1 MPAVLVANWW
11 ALVLRGVAAII
22 FGVLTFVWPGA
33 TIAVLM
39 IFFGVYAL
47 IDGILA
53 IISAIRAAEH
63 HRRWGAFAIE
73 GIVGILIGLFALFT
87 PIGAAALFVS
97 ILAAWA
103 VITGILEIVA
113 AVHLRHHIPGGW
125 SLILTGALS
134 ILFGI
139 LVFFAPFA
147 GVIALVWIIAVYAIL
162 FGILWLSLGFR
173 LRKHPVRIV
182 RPAGVVDVNSA
193 KLP

>member
-11 ALVLRGVAAII
+11 ALVLRGIAAII
-22 FGVLTFVWPGA
+22 FGVLTFAWPGA
-33 TIAVLM
+33 TIAVLV
-39 IFFGVYAL
+39 IFFSVYAF

-53 IISAIRAAEH
+53 IISAIRAAGH

-73 GIVGILIGLFALFT
+73 GIVGILIGLFAFFT
-87 PIGAAALFVS
+87 PIRAAALFVS

-103 VITGILEIVA
+103 IITGILEIVA
-113 AVHLRHHIPGGW
+113 AIRLRRHIPGEW

-139 LVFFAPFA
+139 LVFFAPLA
-147 GVIALVWIIAVYAIL
+147 GAVALVWIIAVYAIL

-173 LRKHPVRIV
+173 LRHHPVRIV
-182 RPAGVVDVNSA
+182 RPADSIDVNSA